1 MVTSIYILAILES
14 SFMTFKVLIILLC
27 SIFISAC
34 SDFTDQLNEDYGNDQ
49 ERPRQLPID
58 DLLAQQYR
66 EQVMPILEKRCVVC
80 HGCYDAPCQLKL
92 SSPEGIDRGA
102 SKNKVYNGQRL
113 LGAEPSRL
121 FIDAHDTKQ
130 WRKKGFSAVL
140 NERDQ
145 TMLAN
150 LQGSVMYQLLLQ
162 KERQP
167 QVKGILPKEFNYSL
181 DRQDQC
187 PDLNELDTYQAESP
201 LGGMP
206 YGLPN
211 LSRDEF
217 KTLET
222 WIARGAPM
230 SKPLPLAE
238 TSLKLIA
245 HWEKKLNGDSIKE
258 QLVAR
263 YIYEHLFIAHIY
275 FDALP
280 ISTEAPPRFFK
291 LVRSS
296 TPSGEPIK
304 VIPTRRPYDDPK
316 VERVY
321 YRLILDRATTLA
333 KTNLPYV
340 LNEQREQ
347 LWNKLFYNAQF
358 TINTLPDYQDFNP
371 FMVFKDIPSSAR
383 YQFMLKEAHFTI
395 SGFIKGPV
403 CRGQVA
409 VNVIN
414 DKFWVFFVE
423 PDSTSNTD
431 VDSFVYSQANNLRLP
446 AESSS
451 NNLSITDWLSYAEG
465 NRQYVKAKSDYIKGA
480 MNHNTGLTLSNIW
493 ASNENAALTV
503 FRHIDSATVVKG
515 ALGKQPKTA
524 WLIDYPILE
533 RIHYLLVA
541 GFDVYGNVGHQLT
554 TRLYMDFLRIES
566 ETNFISFIP
575 NEVRKATLASWYL
588 GATKELSEYLN
599 DKNLMTARPS
609 GIQFKTAFPKE
620 ELLTLLKQYVYDQPM
635 LQAKNQQYRV
645 PQQDLR
651 LKRLSSLDNPVVL
664 ALPQVSFILI
674 EDKKQ
679 GDRAYTLIRHN
690 EHQNVSSLLNEKAN
704 RLPLKDNAEIFRG
717 FLGTYPG
724 LIFKVSAADKGDFVS
739 LFLQANT
746 PQKFQQLISLYGVRR
761 SDSKFWSVSD
771 HLHQLYLQQ
780 DPIEYGLFDYNR
792 LINR

>member
-1 MVTSIYILAILES
+1 
-14 SFMTFKVLIILLC
+14 MTFKALIILLC
-27 SIFISAC
+27 SVLISAC
-34 SDFTDQLNEDYGNDQ
+34 SDTEDQLNEDYGKDQ
-49 ERPRQLPID
+49 ARPRQLSID
-58 DLLAQQYR
+58 DLLAQEYR
-66 EQVMPILEKRCVVC
+66 DQVMPILEKRCVVC

-102 SKNKVYNGQRL
+102 SKDQVYNGQRL
-113 LGAEPSRL
+113 LGAKPSRL
-121 FIDAHDTKQ
+121 FIDAHDTEQ
-130 WRKKGFSAVL
+130 WREKGFSSVL

-150 LQGSVMYQLLLQ
+150 LQGSIMYKLLLQ
-162 KERQP
+162 KENNPELQ
-167 QVKGILPKEFNYSL
+167 GILPEEFNYSL

-187 PDLNELDTYQAESP
+187 PDINQLDDYQEDFP

-211 LSRDEF
+211 LSNHEF
-217 KTLET
+217 KTLEA
-222 WIARGAPM
+222 WIAKGAPM
-230 SKPLPLAE
+230 SEPLPLSEA
-238 TSLKLIA
+238 TSKLVA
-245 HWEKKLNGDSIKE
+245 HWEQKLNGDSPKE

-263 YIYEHLFIAHIY
+263 YIYEHLFIGHIY

-280 ISTEAPPRFFK
+280 ISTDTPPRFFK

-296 TPSGEPIK
+296 TAPGEPLKI
-304 VIPTRRPYDDPK
+304 IPTRRPYDDPK
-316 VERVY
+316 VDRVY
-321 YRLILDRATTLA
+321 YRLMLDRATTLA

-340 LNEQREQ
+340 FNEQREQ
-347 LWNKLFYNAQF
+347 LWDKLFYNADF
-358 TINTLPDYQDFNP
+358 TIDTLPDYKDFNP
-371 FMVFKDIPSSAR
+371 FSVFKDIPTSAR
-383 YQFMLKEAHFTI
+383 YQFMLKEAYFTI

-423 PDSTSNTD
+423 PDSTSNAD
-431 VDSFVYSQANNLRLP
+431 VDHFVYEQANNLRLP

-451 NNLSITDWLSYAEG
+451 NNLSVIEWLSYAKG
-465 NRQYVKAKSDYIKGA
+465 SRQYVKAKSEYIKRF
-480 MNHNTGLTLSNIW
+480 MNHDTGLNLSNIW
-493 ASNENAALTV
+493 SGNENAALTV

-541 GFDVYGNVGHQLT
+541 GFDVYGNVGHQIT

-575 NEVRKATLASWYL
+575 NEFRKPVLASWYL
-588 GATKELSEYLN
+588 GATKELNEYLN
-599 DKNLMTARPS
+599 DKNLMHARPS
-609 GIQFKTAFPKE
+609 GIKYQTEFPKE
-620 ELLTLLKQYVYDQPM
+620 ELLNRLKHYVYTQPM
-635 LQAKNQQYRV
+635 LKAKNEQYRV
-645 PQQDLR
+645 PEQDLE
-651 LKRLSSLDNPVVL
+651 LKRLNNLDNLVVV
-664 ALPQVSFILI
+664 ALPQVSFIII
-674 EDKKQ
+674 EDKKND
-679 GDRAYTLIRHN
+679 DRAYTLIRDNAHK
-690 EHQNVSSLLNEKAN
+690 NVSSLLNEAAN
-704 RLPLKDNAEIFRG
+704 RSVSEDTAEIYKG

-724 LIFKVSAADKGDFVS
+724 LIFKVSTADKGDFVS
-739 LFLQANT
+739 LFLQANDS
-746 PQKFQQLISLYGVRR
+746 QKFQELITRYGVRR
-761 SDSKFWSVSD
+761 SDTKFWEVSD
-771 HLHQLYLQQ
+771 HLHDLYLQQ

>member
-1 MVTSIYILAILES
+1 
-14 SFMTFKVLIILLC
+14 MTFKALIILLC
-27 SIFISAC
+27 SVLISAC
-34 SDFTDQLNEDYGNDQ
+34 SDTEDQLTEDYGKDQ
-49 ERPRQLPID
+49 ARPRQLSID
-58 DLLAQQYR
+58 DLLAKEYR
-66 EQVMPILEKRCVVC
+66 DQVMPILEKRCVVC

-102 SKNKVYNGQRL
+102 SKAQVYNGQRL
-113 LGAEPSRL
+113 LGATPSRL
-121 FIDAHDTKQ
+121 FIDAHDTTK
-130 WRKKGFSAVL
+130 WREKGFSSVL

-150 LQGSVMYQLLLQ
+150 LQGSIMYKLLLQ
-162 KERQP
+162 KENNPELQ
-167 QVKGILPKEFNYSL
+167 GILPEEFNYSL

-187 PDLNELDTYQAESP
+187 PDINELDDYQEDFP

-211 LSRDEF
+211 LSNHEF
-217 KTLET
+217 KTLEA
-222 WIARGAPM
+222 WIAKGAPM
-230 SKPLPLAE
+230 SEPLPLSEE
-238 TSLKLIA
+238 TSKLVA
-245 HWEKKLNGDSIKE
+245 HWEQKLNGDSLKE
-258 QLVAR
+258 QLVNR
-263 YIYEHLFIAHIY
+263 YIYEHLFIGHIY

-280 ISTEAPPRFFK
+280 ISTDTPPRFFK

-296 TPSGEPIK
+296 TPPGEPLKI
-304 VIPTRRPYDDPK
+304 IPTRRPYDDPK
-316 VERVY
+316 VDRVY
-321 YRLILDRATTLA
+321 YRLMLDRATTLA

-347 LWNKLFYNAQF
+347 LWDTLFYNADF
-358 TINTLPDYQDFNP
+358 TIGTLPDYKDFNP
-371 FMVFKDIPSSAR
+371 FIVFKDIPTSAR
-383 YQFMLKEAHFTI
+383 YQFMLKEAYFTI

-423 PDSTSNTD
+423 PDSTSNAD
-431 VDSFVYSQANNLRLP
+431 VDRFVYEQANNLRLP

-451 NNLSITDWLSYAEG
+451 NNLSVIEWLSYAKG
-465 NRQYVKAKSDYIKGA
+465 SRQYVKAKSDYIKRF
-480 MNHNTGLTLSNIW
+480 MNHDTGLNLTNIW
-493 ASNENAALTV
+493 SGNENAALTV

-541 GFDVYGNVGHQLT
+541 GFDVYGNVGHQVT

-575 NEVRKATLASWYL
+575 NEYRKPVLASWYL
-588 GATKELSEYLN
+588 GATKELNAYLN
-599 DKNLMTARPS
+599 DKNLMNARPS
-609 GIQFKTAFPKE
+609 GIKYQTDSPKE
-620 ELLTLLKQYVYDQPM
+620 ELLNRLKHYVYTQPM
-635 LQAKNQQYRV
+635 LKEKNNQYRV
-645 PQQDLR
+645 PEQDLE
-651 LKRLSSLDNPVVL
+651 LKRLNNLDNPVVV
-664 ALPQVSFILI
+664 ALPQVSFIII
-674 EDKKQ
+674 EDKKSD
-679 GDRAYTLIRHN
+679 DRAYTLIRHN
-690 EHQNVSSLLNEKAN
+690 AHKNVSSLLNEEAN
-704 RLPLKDNAEIFRG
+704 RAISEDTAEVFKG

-724 LIFKVSAADKGDFVS
+724 LIFKVSAVDKGDFVS
-739 LFLQANT
+739 LFLQAND
-746 PQKFQQLISLYGVRR
+746 PQKFQDLITRYGVRR
-761 SDSKFWSVSD
+761 SDNKFWKVSD
-771 HLHQLYLQQ
+771 HLHDLYLQQ

>member
-1 MVTSIYILAILES
+1 
-14 SFMTFKVLIILLC
+14 MTFKVLIILLC
-27 SIFISAC
+27 SAFVSAC
-34 SDFTDQLNEDYGNDQ
+34 SDFTDLLNDDYGNEQ
-49 ERPRQLPID
+49 SRPRTLPVD
-58 DLLAQQYR
+58 DLLAEQYR
-66 EQVMPILEKRCVVC
+66 EQVMPILDKRCVVC

-102 SKNKVYNGQRL
+102 SKEQIYNGKRL
-113 LGAEPSRL
+113 LGAQPSRL
-121 FIDAHDTKQ
+121 FIDAHDTEQ
-130 WRKKGFSAVL
+130 WREKGFSAVL

-150 LQGSVMYQLLLQ
+150 LQGSVMYKLLLQ
-162 KERQP
+162 KERYP
-167 QVKGILPKEFNYSL
+167 QAQGLLPEEFNYSL
-181 DRQDQC
+181 NRQNQC
-187 PDLNELDTYQAESP
+187 PDLNEFDAYQAESP

-211 LSRDEF
+211 LSREEF

-230 SKPLPLAE
+230 SEPLPLSV
-238 TSLKLIA
+238 TNLKLIT
-245 HWEKKLNGDSIKE
+245 HWENKLNGESIKE

-280 ISTEAPPRFFK
+280 ISTEASPRFFK

-296 TPSGEPIK
+296 TPSGEPVK
-304 VIPTRRPYDDPK
+304 VIATRRPYDDPK
-316 VERVY
+316 VQRVY
-321 YRLILDRATTLA
+321 YRLVLDRATTLA

-347 LWNKLFYNAQF
+347 LWDKLFYNAAF
-358 TINTLPDYQDFNP
+358 TISTLPNYQDANP
-371 FMVFKDIPSSAR
+371 FIVFKDIPSSAR
-383 YQFMLKEAHFTI
+383 YQFMLKEAGFTI

-414 DKFWVFFVE
+414 DKFWVFFVD
-423 PDSTSNTD
+423 PDSSSNAD
-431 VDSFVYSQANNLRLP
+431 VDSFIYSQANNLRLP

-451 NNLSITDWLSYAEG
+451 NNLSVTDWLSYAEG
-465 NRQYVKAKSDYIKGA
+465 NSKYIKAKSDYIKTA
-480 MNHNTGLTLSNIW
+480 MNHNTGLTLANIW
-493 ASNENAALTV
+493 SGNENSALTV

-515 ALGKQPKTA
+515 AIGKQPKTA

-575 NEVRKATLASWYL
+575 NEMRKSTLASWYL
-588 GATKELSEYLN
+588 GATKELSDYLN

-620 ELLTLLKQYVYDQPM
+620 ELLALLKHYVYDQAM
-635 LQAKNQQYRV
+635 LKAKNQQYRI
-645 PQQDLR
+645 PRQDMT
-651 LKRLSSLDNPVVL
+651 LKRLSSLDNAVVL

-674 EDKKQ
+674 EDKKL

-690 EHQNVSSLLNEKAN
+690 EHKNIASLLNEKAN
-704 RLPLKDNAEIFRG
+704 RLPFSDNAELFRG

-746 PQKFQQLISLYGVRR
+746 VHKFQELISRYGVRR
-761 SDSKFWSVSD
+761 SDSRFWNVSD

>member
-1 MVTSIYILAILES
+1 
-14 SFMTFKVLIILLC
+14 MTFKALIILLC
-27 SIFISAC
+27 SVLISAC
-34 SDFTDQLNEDYGNDQ
+34 SDTEDQLTEDYGKDQ
-49 ERPRQLPID
+49 ARPRQLSID
-58 DLLAQQYR
+58 DLLAQEYR
-66 EQVMPILEKRCVVC
+66 DQVMPILEKRCVVC

-102 SKNKVYNGQRL
+102 SKAQVYNGERL
-113 LGAEPSRL
+113 LGATPSRL
-121 FIDAHDTKQ
+121 FIDAHDTTQ
-130 WRKKGFSAVL
+130 WREKGFSSVL

-150 LQGSVMYQLLLQ
+150 LQGSIMYKLLLQ
-162 KERQP
+162 KENNTELQ
-167 QVKGILPKEFNYSL
+167 GILPKEFNYSL

-187 PDLNELDTYQAESP
+187 PDINELDDYQEDFP

-211 LSRDEF
+211 LSNHEF
-217 KTLET
+217 KTLEA
-222 WIARGAPM
+222 WIAKGAPM
-230 SKPLPLAE
+230 SEPLPLSEE
-238 TSLKLIA
+238 TSKLVA
-245 HWEKKLNGDSIKE
+245 HWEQKLNGDSLKE
-258 QLVAR
+258 QLVSR
-263 YIYEHLFIAHIY
+263 YIYEHLFIGHIY

-280 ISTEAPPRFFK
+280 ISTDTPPRFFK

-296 TPSGEPIK
+296 TPPDEPLKI
-304 VIPTRRPYDDPK
+304 IPTRRPYDDPK
-316 VERVY
+316 VDRVY
-321 YRLILDRATTLA
+321 YRLMLDRATTLA

-347 LWNKLFYNAQF
+347 LWDKLFYNADF
-358 TINTLPDYQDFNP
+358 TIDTLPDYKDFNP
-371 FMVFKDIPSSAR
+371 FIVFKDIPTSAR
-383 YQFMLKEAHFTI
+383 YQFMLKEAYFTI

-423 PDSTSNTD
+423 PDSTSNAD
-431 VDSFVYSQANNLRLP
+431 VDRFVYEQANNLRLP

-451 NNLSITDWLSYAEG
+451 NNLSVIEWLSYAKG
-465 NRQYVKAKSDYIKGA
+465 SRQYVKAKSDYIKRF
-480 MNHNTGLTLSNIW
+480 MNHDTGLNLTNIW
-493 ASNENAALTV
+493 SGNENAALTV

-541 GFDVYGNVGHQLT
+541 GFDVYGNVGHQVT

-575 NEVRKATLASWYL
+575 NEFRKPVLASWYL
-588 GATKELSEYLN
+588 GATKELKEYLN
-599 DKNLMTARPS
+599 DRNLMHARPS
-609 GIQFKTAFPKE
+609 GIKYQTEFPKE
-620 ELLTLLKQYVYDQPM
+620 ELLNRLKHYVYTQPM
-635 LQAKNQQYRV
+635 LKAKNEQYRV
-645 PQQDLR
+645 PEQDLE
-651 LKRLSSLDNPVVL
+651 LKRLNSLDNSVVV
-664 ALPQVSFILI
+664 ALPQVSFVII
-674 EDKKQ
+674 EDKKND
-679 GDRAYTLIRHN
+679 DRAYTLIRHN
-690 EHQNVSSLLNEKAN
+690 AHKNVASLLNEEAN
-704 RLPLKDNAEIFRG
+704 RLVSEDTAEVFKG

-724 LIFKVSAADKGDFVS
+724 LIFKVSSADKGDFVS
-739 LFLQANT
+739 LFLQANDS
-746 PQKFQQLISLYGVRR
+746 QKFQELITRYGVRR
-761 SDSKFWSVSD
+761 SDIKFWEVSD
-771 HLHQLYLQQ
+771 HLHDLYLQQ

>member
-1 MVTSIYILAILES
+1 
-14 SFMTFKVLIILLC
+14 MTFKALIILLC
-27 SIFISAC
+27 SVLISAC
-34 SDFTDQLNEDYGNDQ
+34 SDTEDQLNEDYGKDQ
-49 ERPRQLPID
+49 ARPRQLSID
-58 DLLAQQYR
+58 DLLAQEYR
-66 EQVMPILEKRCVVC
+66 DQVMPILEKRCVVC

-102 SKNKVYNGQRL
+102 SKDQVYNGQRL
-113 LGAEPSRL
+113 LGAKPSRL
-121 FIDAHDTKQ
+121 FIDAHDTEQ
-130 WRKKGFSAVL
+130 WREKGFSSVL

-150 LQGSVMYQLLLQ
+150 LQGSIMYKLLLQ
-162 KERQP
+162 KENNPELQ
-167 QVKGILPKEFNYSL
+167 GILPEEFNYSL

-187 PDLNELDTYQAESP
+187 PDINQLDDYQEDFP

-211 LSRDEF
+211 LSNHEF
-217 KTLET
+217 KTLEA
-222 WIARGAPM
+222 WIAKGAPM
-230 SKPLPLAE
+230 SEPLPLSEA
-238 TSLKLIA
+238 TSKLVA
-245 HWEKKLNGDSIKE
+245 HWEQKLNGDSPKE

-263 YIYEHLFIAHIY
+263 YIYEHLFIGHIY

-280 ISTEAPPRFFK
+280 ISTDTPPRFFK

-296 TPSGEPIK
+296 TPSGEPLKI
-304 VIPTRRPYDDPK
+304 IPTRRPYDDPK
-316 VERVY
+316 VDRVY
-321 YRLILDRATTLA
+321 YRLMLDRATTLA

-340 LNEQREQ
+340 FNEQREQ
-347 LWNKLFYNAQF
+347 LWDKLFYNADF
-358 TINTLPDYQDFNP
+358 TIDTLPDYKDFNP
-371 FMVFKDIPSSAR
+371 FVVFKDIPSSAR
-383 YQFMLKEAHFTI
+383 YQFMLKEAYFTI

-423 PDSTSNTD
+423 PDSTSNAD
-431 VDSFVYSQANNLRLP
+431 VDHFVYEQANNLRLP

-451 NNLSITDWLSYAEG
+451 NNLSVIEWLSYAKG
-465 NRQYVKAKSDYIKGA
+465 SRQYVKAKSEYIKRF
-480 MNHNTGLTLSNIW
+480 MNHDTGLNLSNIW
-493 ASNENAALTV
+493 SGNENAALTV

-541 GFDVYGNVGHQLT
+541 GFDVYGNVGHQVT

-575 NEVRKATLASWYL
+575 NEFRKPVLASWYL
-588 GATKELSEYLN
+588 GATKELKEYLN
-599 DKNLMTARPS
+599 DRNLMHARPS
-609 GIQFKTAFPKE
+609 GIKYQTEFPKE
-620 ELLTLLKQYVYDQPM
+620 ELLNRLKHYVYTQPM
-635 LQAKNQQYRV
+635 LKAKNEQYRV
-645 PQQDLR
+645 PEQDLE
-651 LKRLSSLDNPVVL
+651 LKRLNSLDNSVVV
-664 ALPQVSFILI
+664 ALPQVSFVII
-674 EDKKQ
+674 EDKKND
-679 GDRAYTLIRHN
+679 DRAYTLIRHN
-690 EHQNVSSLLNEKAN
+690 AHKNVASLLNEEAN
-704 RLPLKDNAEIFRG
+704 RLVSEDTAEVFKG

-724 LIFKVSAADKGDFVS
+724 LIFKVSSADKGDFVS
-739 LFLQANT
+739 LFLQANDS
-746 PQKFQQLISLYGVRR
+746 QKFQELITRYGVRR
-761 SDSKFWSVSD
+761 SDTKFWEVSD
-771 HLHQLYLQQ
+771 HLHDLYLQQ